1 MLKNIV
7 IILLVLATVVLGGM
21 YYLKPTTTVYG
32 CSEKDLPPDVDVE
45 CRKRYFKRPVMENG
59 CVIQEVHGRD
69 IKTCG

>member
-1 MLKNIV
+1 VLKNIV

-32 CSEKDLPPDVDVE
+32 CSEKDLPPDVDIE

>member
-1 MLKNIV
+1 VLKNIV
-7 IILLVLATVVLGGM
+7 IILLAVATIALGAM
-21 YYLKPTTTVYG
+21 YYFKPTSTVYG
-32 CSEKDLPPDVDVE
+32 CSEKGLPPEIEIE

>member
-32 CSEKDLPPDVDVE
+32 CSEKDLPPDVDIE